1 MKKLVSCFVA
11 ASLLALGGSAVAD
24 LCTIEATP
32 AATLLLPYF
41 EVPLSGNTRDV
52 LFSINNA
59 SRSSV
64 LAHVTIWSDMSVEAI
79 DFNIY
84 LTGFDV
90 QTISLG
96 QLIRSGSVPQTST
109 SLSPRGLWSAA
120 HPTLPAACSSLLPPG
135 TVPAAKLAHMQA
147 LLTGNPSSIYL
158 GNCGGFPYGD
168 NVARGYVTVDHVVN
182 CTTLSPCDVGYFSN
196 LTGTP
201 GTGVA
206 GYANV
211 LWGEWYAVNY
221 AQNFM
226 QGDTLVHLEAAS
238 PSDTLGIS
246 LISDGTFWN
255 RCSNDWFFPGGAI
268 TPHPDLRESL
278 GTTYASQFYTQFG
291 APTTYMVWKD
301 SQWPEPTNQGYP
313 GLGGFPPGFD
323 CDAGPVWFPLPESQI
338 VFFNEREDPVV
349 PDPCRISPCPPVFL
363 VQFPIE
369 AQAVTIS
376 QLGVPTATTHPSGWM
391 YANLNQDF
399 GLSAVVLAQAWVQ
412 SVHSAFGLF
421 SAGLNAIQLDNFCD
435 QSSIILS
442 ATAAAPECAVNWF
455 NGTLYNCAPSGP
467 IQRQGQGGYF
477 PGN

>member
-1 MKKLVSCFVA
+1 MKKLVSCLAA
-11 ASLLALGGSAVAD
+11 ASLLGLGGAAMAD

-59 SRSSV
+59 SRNSV
-64 LAHVTIWSDMSVEAI
+64 FAHVTVWSDMSVEAI

-96 QLIRSGSVPQTST
+96 QIIRSGLVPQTS
-109 SLSPRGLWSAA
+109 SGSPRGAWSGA
-120 HPTLPAACSSLLPPG
+120 HPTFSAACNILLPPG
-135 TVPAAKLAHMQA
+135 NVPANKIAHMQA
-147 LLTGNPSSIYL
+147 LLTGNPSSIYQ

-182 CTTLSPCDVGYFSN
+182 CTVLSPCDVGYFSN
-196 LTGTP
+196 AQGVP

-211 LWGEWYAVNY
+211 LWGEWYAINY
-221 AQNFM
+221 AQNFA
-226 QGDTLVHLEAAS
+226 QGDTLVHIEAAT
-238 PSDTLGIS
+238 PGDQVAIG
-246 LISDGTFWN
+246 LIDDGTFWN
-255 RCSNDWFFPGGAI
+255 RCSNDWFFAGFAI
-268 TPHPDLRESL
+268 VPHPDLRESL
-278 GTTYASQFYTQFG
+278 ATTYATQFYGQFG
-291 APTTYMVWKD
+291 APTTFVVWKD
-301 SQWPEPTNQGYP
+301 SQYPEPTNQGYP
-313 GLGGFPPGFD
+313 GLGGFPPGFS
-323 CDAGPVWFPLPESQI
+323 CTAGPDWYPLPESQL
-338 VFFNEREDPVV
+338 VFFNEREDPVI
-349 PDPCRISPCPPVFL
+349 PDPCRISPCPPQLL

-369 AQAVTIS
+369 AQAVTVA
-376 QLGVPTATTHPSGWM
+376 QLGVPSSTHPSGWM

-399 GLSAVVLAQAWVQ
+399 GPIPVVLAQAWVQ
-412 SVHSAFGLF
+412 SVHSALGMF

-442 ATAAAPECAVNWF
+442 ATSASQECRVNWF
-455 NGTLYNCAPSGP
+455 RGLAYGCGSAGP
-467 IQRQGQGGYF
+467 ISRPGSAGFF